1 MFRSSTNPTHP
12 YGSSTK
18 LFNLNCSVE
27 VLCMDY
33 NENCEINFLR
43 YGELDGKFGVNLIVQ
58 SMSPLM
64 MITCTV
70 NGLQWPISK
79 DAPIIRVGQRRL
91 AFGIPGLVYGLQ
103 FPSSCEEKNM
113 TTVERVFM
121 KFGHYH
127 DLTVGKSIGYRLKD
141 DDPKFW
147 QKILTRIEIIAHNTL
162 SKFGNHPGRSRQSAV
177 DNQDMGIVRVHQT
190 SDIIKMVRDAIL
202 SGSLKSNH
210 IELQDMRSEK
220 KCGANSGSS
229 AIISEQVFASVSLFT
244 DLVEAIELEQ
254 IIAFG
259 KSHLLKGNFASLKG
273 LVGFKMWRLNQ
284 QGIAAFMKKLQDEK

>member
-1 MFRSSTNPTHP
+1 MFRSSYNQTHP
-12 YGSSTK
+12 YSSSTK
-18 LFNLNCSVE
+18 LFNLNCSAE

-43 YGELDGKFGVNLIVQ
+43 YGELDGKFGVNLIIQ

-64 MITCTV
+64 MVTCTV
-70 NGLQWPISK
+70 YGLQWPISK
-79 DAPIIRVGQRRL
+79 DAPIIRVGQRRF

-103 FPSSCEEKNM
+103 FPSSCEEENM
-113 TTVERVFM
+113 NTLERIFM

-127 DLTVGKSIGYRLKD
+127 DLTVRKSTGYRLKE

-147 QKILTRIEIIAHNTL
+147 QKILPRIEIIAHNTL
-162 SKFGNHPGRSRQSAV
+162 SKFGHHPGRSPSAV
-177 DNQDMGIVRVHQT
+177 DNQDMGIERVHQT
-190 SDIIKMVRDAIL
+190 SDIIKMVSDAIL
-202 SGSLKSNH
+202 SGSLKFNH

-229 AIISEQVFASVSLFT
+229 AIISEQVFASVSVFT

-254 IIAFG
+254 VIASG
-259 KSHLLKGNFASLKG
+259 KSHLLKGKFAGLIE

-284 QGIAAFMKKLQDEK
+284 LGIAAFMKKLQDEK